1 MLVIGRSEVAETM
14 TVGLAQVQGLH
25 KYDEAGF

>member
-14 TVGLAQVQGLH
+14 TVGLAPAQGLH
-25 KYDEAGF
+25 KCDEVGF